1 MKKYIPIIA
10 IILIFV
16 VGVGV
21 LSYPLVSSVV
31 NNISARS
38 DAKAEI
44 NSIEQM
50 ETAEMT
56 KLFEE
61 AENYNKSLLN
71 NMILTDPFDEAA
83 YEAIGAHYPETFNV
97 NDEGLICYIDIPKIN
112 VYLPVYHGTSAE
124 VLERAAGHLDN
135 TAFPIGGESTHS
147 VISAHSAFPT
157 ETFFDYLTDLEIGDS
172 FYIHVLNR
180 TLKYEVDQIKVVLP
194 NETHDLFTIRG
205 EDHVTL
211 LTCTP
216 YSINTHRLLVRGK
229 RVPYD
234 PNEAQTSE
242 SFNVDNNYIYFLG
255 YRISFL
261 TAGIAI
267 AVFIL
272 FVGGIVFYITLV
284 RKRKADKK
292 HTAQKQGGDGGG

>member
-1 MKKYIPIIA
+1 MKRKLPIIA

-16 VGVGV
+16 IGLGV
-21 LSYPLVSSVV
+21 LAYPLVSAMI
-31 NNISARS
+31 NNFTARS
-38 DAKAEI
+38 DAEAEI
-44 NSIEQM
+44 KHIEQM
-50 ETAEMT
+50 ESSETTE
-56 KLFEE
+56 LFAE
-61 AENYNKSLLN
+61 AEKYNKSLLSDI
-71 NMILTDPFDEAA
+71 ILTDPFDEEA
-83 YEAIGAHYPETFNV
+83 YEAIGANYPNTFNV
-97 NDEGLICYIDIPKIN
+97 NSEGLICYIDIPKIN

-124 VLERAAGHLDN
+124 VLERGAGHLDN

-157 ETFFDYLTDLEIGDS
+157 ETFFDYLTDMEKGDA

-180 TLKYEVDQIKVVLP
+180 VLKYEVDDINVVLP
-194 NETHDLFTIRG
+194 NDTTKLNTIRG

-234 PNEAQTSE
+234 PNEGIEST
-242 SFNVDNNYIYFLG
+242 SFNVDNNFIYILG

-261 TAGIAI
+261 TAGIII
-267 AVFIL
+267 AAFIL
-272 FVGGIVFYITLV
+272 IVFGIVFYFTYI
-284 RKRKADKK
+284 RKRRKK
-292 HTAQKQGGDGGG
+292 LQRVKKDGDESG